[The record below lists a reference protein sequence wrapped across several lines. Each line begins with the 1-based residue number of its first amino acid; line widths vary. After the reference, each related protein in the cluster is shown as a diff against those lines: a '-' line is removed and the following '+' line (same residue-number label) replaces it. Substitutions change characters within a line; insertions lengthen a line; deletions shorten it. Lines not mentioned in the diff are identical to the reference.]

1 MSAEV
6 ESPNHEELNN
16 AEGVSPKHWGYLE
29 EELRSNSSAKLSE
42 KKQELKQAEEK
53 MQELEDLV
61 KETNIISYDPICVR
75 KKSNWSKPEDVF
87 KFDSDKFSPNTM
99 NRSLEDYSPKL
110 QTLLKKIK
118 DLDEKDKKQHGKLF
132 KHFIFSD
139 LKFGN
144 YGAKMLASALIANGY
159 NLGYKAEPKQR
170 NKSAKSGK
178 MAKTPKNKSS
188 KKKYEP
194 IELYS
199 DAVLKKTA
207 NENFYMLSS
216 VGVYDQNITVKMK
229 KEMLQRFN
237 QRPDNSHGE
246 LIRFIILDSGFKEG
260 IDLFDV
266 KYVHV
271 FEPSTYLAD
280 QKQVI
285 GRSTRTCGQK
295 GIEFHPIYGWPLH
308 VFIYDLEIPE
318 KLQKNLLGSKT
329 AMELYLKSMNLDLRL
344 LNFTYDLEKTT
355 VLGSVDYDLN
365 KNVHSFSIP
374 MEDSDA
380 EVMYGGGPK
389 KRKFKIVSEFSN
401 ALEPPGS
408 SASFIRGIT
417 SDSSAKRLTHSEM
430 RDHIKQNYSEFAW
443 DAVKMENLCEEKAKG
458 GSGQII
464 NFTPTQDF
472 VRHYFHPYNPIKGML
487 LYHSVGTGKTCSAI
501 AAATSNFEKN
511 GYTILWVTRT
521 TLKNDIWKN
530 MFEQVCNES
539 IRNQIEYQ
547 NLEIPKDN
555 KKRMRLL
562 SKAWKIRP
570 MSYKQF
576 SNLVLKQNAM
586 YESLVKIN
594 GAEDPLR
601 KTLLIIDEAHKLYG
615 GDDLS
620 SIEKPDMDALK
631 KALHHS
637 YLYSG
642 QDSVRLLL
650 MTATPITKDPME
662 LIKLV
667 NLCKPDSEQMPADFV
682 DFSAEYLDENG
693 DFTSK
698 GRAQYLDD
706 IAGYVSYLNREK
718 DARQFAQP
726 RIEHIHTPIVKDLKN
741 VEKFDKKIMREIL
754 EETATDFKQAI
765 NEETKKIE
773 GEFEGMNKK
782 KFAFLKDDICGDL
795 TGKPKTQCTK
805 VVNQNIT
812 KLIKE
817 AKEYIMEIKT
827 KIKDF
832 KTMAKEQKK
841 SKGKTLKNIRGN
853 ITRYM
858 DEYKKYKTT
867 LLYEL
872 KNKCSKKLK
881 NIGKLEQELKNHPVM
896 KEYDEEIA
904 KYKEQM
910 RELDT
915 NIQSLVDQY
924 KIRVKQLK
932 ALLKTDLN
940 DIERNV
946 INMVLRDERKEF
958 GRTRR
963 YTVKQNTSIKKELKR
978 DIKDI
983 EKHRAKQK
991 REMIKNIKKSIKEE
1005 NAKIKKAK
1013 RSIKDIRKTIRNKGV
1028 KNEVLKSMVDKYR
1041 DKIEED
1047 LEEVRAAE
1055 LEKQREKEAAKE
1067 QKRQEKER
1075 AREAKKREQEQK
1087 KAEKKAEKERARE
1100 TKKWVQEQIKA
1111 AKQQEKL
1118 AKKQA
1123 RKTKKNLA

>member
-1 MSAEV
+1 MSSAEV
-6 ESPNHEELNN
+6 ESPIHE
-16 AEGVSPKHWGYLE
+16 
-29 EELRSNSSAKLSE
+29 KLTE
-42 KKQELKQAEEK
+42 KKLVLKQAEEK

-75 KKSNWSKPEDVF
+75 KKSNWSKPADVF
-87 KFDSDKFSPNTM
+87 KFDHDDFSPNTM

-118 DLDEKDKKQHGKLF
+118 ELDEKDKKQHGKLF

-170 NKSAKSGK
+170 NKSAKSAKSG
-178 MAKTPKNKSS
+178 KTPKNKSS

-246 LIRFIILDSGFKEG
+246 LVRFIILDSGFKEG

-295 GIEFHPIYGWPLH
+295 GIEFHPVYGWPLH

-329 AMELYLKSMNLDLRL
+329 AMDLYLKSMNLDLRL
-344 LNFTYDLEKTT
+344 LNFTHDLEKTT

-374 MEDSDA
+374 VEDSA
-380 EVMYGGGPK
+380 TEVMYGGKGEEMK
-389 KRKFKIVSEFSN
+389 TISL
-401 ALEPPGS
+401 ADI
-408 SASFIRGIT
+408 IRGIA
-417 SDSSAKRLTHSEM
+417 SDTGSKRLTHSEM
-430 RDHIKQNYSEFAW
+430 REHIKQNYSEFAW
-443 DAVKMENLCEEKAKG
+443 DAVKMENLCEEKTKG

-464 NFTPTQDF
+464 QFTPTQDF

-511 GYTILWVTRT
+511 DYTILWVTRT

-547 NLEIPKDN
+547 DLEIPKDN
-555 KKRMRLL
+555 NKRMRLL

-631 KALHHS
+631 RALQHS
-637 YLYSG
+637 YQYSG
-642 QDSVRLLL
+642 PDSVRLLL

-667 NLCKPDSEQMPADFV
+667 NLCKPDTEQMPADFA
-682 DFSAEYLDENG
+682 DFSEEYLDENG

-795 TGKPKTQCTK
+795 TGKPKTQCNK
-805 VVNQNIT
+805 VVNKNIV

-817 AKEYIMEIKT
+817 AKAYIMEIKT
-827 KIKDF
+827 KIKGF

-841 SKGKTLKNIRGN
+841 SKGETLKNIRLN
-853 ITRYM
+853 IGRYM
-858 DEYKKYKTT
+858 GEYEKYKTT

-881 NIGKLEQELKNHPVM
+881 NVGKLEQEIKNHPAI

-910 RELDT
+910 RELDS
-915 NIQSLVDQY
+915 NIQTLVDQY
-924 KIRVKQLK
+924 RIRVKQLR

-940 DIERNV
+940 DVERNV

-958 GRTRR
+958 GRTKR

-1013 RSIKDIRKTIRNKGV
+1013 RGIKDIRKTIRNKGV

-1041 DKIEED
+1041 GKIMED
-1047 LEEVRAAE
+1047 LVDVQEAE

-1067 QKRQEKER
+1067 QKRQERER
-1075 AREAKKREQEQK
+1075 IREAAREEKKREQEQK

-1118 AKKQA
+1118 AKKEA

>member
-1 MSAEV
+1 
-6 ESPNHEELNN
+6 
-16 AEGVSPKHWGYLE
+16 
-29 EELRSNSSAKLSE
+29 
-42 KKQELKQAEEK
+42 

-61 KETNIISYDPICVR
+61 KETSIISYDPICVR
-75 KKSNWSKPEDVF
+75 KKSNWSKPANTF
-87 KFDSDKFSPNTM
+87 KFDDEDYSPNIL
-99 NRSLEDYSPKL
+99 NKSLEDYSPKL
-110 QTLLKKIK
+110 HTLLNKIRE
-118 DLDEKDKKQHGKLF
+118 LDEKDKKQHGKLF

-159 NLGYKAEPKQR
+159 NLGYKAEPKQKY
-170 NKSAKSGK
+170 KSTKSGK
-178 MAKTPKNKSS
+178 AAKNKS
-188 KKKYEP
+188 KKNFEP

-199 DAVLKKTA
+199 DTVLKNTA
-207 NENFYMLSS
+207 NDNFYMLSS

-229 KEMLQRFN
+229 KEMLQKFN
-237 QRPDNSHGE
+237 QRSDNVNGE

-295 GIEFHPIYGWPLH
+295 GIEFHPVYGWPLH
-308 VFIYDLEIPE
+308 VFIYDLSIPD
-318 KLQKNLLGSKT
+318 KIKSSLLGTKT
-329 AMELYLKSMNLDLRL
+329 AMELYLKSMNMDLRL
-344 LNFTYDLEKTT
+344 LNFTHDLEKTT
-355 VLGSVDYDLN
+355 VLGSVDYELN

-374 MEDSDA
+374 VEDSST
-380 EVMYGGGPK
+380 ETIYGGKGEE
-389 KRKFKIVSEFSN
+389 IETIN
-401 ALEPPGS
+401 LADI
-408 SASFIRGIT
+408 IRGIA
-417 SDSSAKRLTHSEM
+417 SDTGKKRLTHSEM
-430 RDHIKQNYSEFAW
+430 RDHIKQHYGEFAW
-443 DAVKMENLCEEKAKG
+443 DAVKMENLCEEKPKG

-464 NFTPTQDF
+464 NYTPTQDF
-472 VRHYFHPYNPIKGML
+472 IRHYFHPYNPIKGML

-530 MFEQVCNES
+530 MFDQVCNES
-539 IRNQIEYQ
+539 IRNKILYQ
-547 NLEIPKDN
+547 DLEIPKDN
-555 KKRMRLL
+555 NKRMRLL
-562 SKAWKIRP
+562 SNAWKIRP

-594 GAEDPLR
+594 GTEDPLR

-631 KALHHS
+631 QALQHS
-637 YLYSG
+637 YQYSG
-642 QDSVRLLL
+642 PDSVRLLL

-667 NLCKPDSEQMPADFV
+667 NLCKPGMEQMPANFD
-682 DFSAEYLDENG
+682 DFSTEYLDENG

-741 VEKFDKKIMREIL
+741 VEKFDKKIMRDVL
-754 EETATDFKQAI
+754 EETSTDFKKAI
-765 NEETKKIE
+765 EEETKKIE
-773 GEFEGMNKK
+773 NEFENMNKK
-782 KFAFLKDDICGDL
+782 KFAFLKENMCSDL
-795 TGKPKTQCTK
+795 TGKQKTQCNK
-805 VVNQNIT
+805 VVNQNII

-817 AKEYIMEIKT
+817 AKEYITEIKN
-827 KIKDF
+827 KIKGF
-832 KTMAKEQKK
+832 KTMAKEQKR
-841 SKGKTLKNIRGN
+841 SKTEKIKNIGKN
-853 ITRYM
+853 ISQYM
-858 DEYKKYKTT
+858 GEYQKYKAT

-881 NIGKLEQELKNHPVM
+881 NVGKLEQEIKDHPAI

-904 KYKEQM
+904 KYKEQI
-910 RELDT
+910 RDLDG
-915 NIQSLVDQY
+915 NIQTLIDQY
-924 KIRVKQLK
+924 RIRVKQLK

-940 DIERNV
+940 TTERNV

-958 GRTRR
+958 GRMRR
-963 YTVKQNTSIKKELKR
+963 LTVKQNTNLKKDLKK

-991 REMIKNIKKSIKEE
+991 REVIKNIKKSIKDQ
-1005 NAKIKKAK
+1005 NKKIKQTKK
-1013 RSIKDIRKTIRNKGV
+1013 QIKNIRKTIRTKGV
-1028 KNEVLKSMVDKYR
+1028 KNEVLKSMVDKYQ
-1041 DKIEED
+1041 DQIKAD
-1047 LEEVRAAE
+1047 LVEVHKAE
-1055 LEKQREKEAAKE
+1055 LEKQRKKEEEKEK
-1067 QKRQEKER
+1067 KKQEKEKER
-1075 AREAKKREQEQK
+1075 QKVREEKKKIQEEKKQKARETKKRLQE
-1087 KAEKKAEKERARE
+1087 EKKAEKE
-1100 TKKWVQEQIKA
+1100 K
-1111 AKQQEKL
+1111 EKL
-1118 AKKQA
+1118 AKKAA
-1123 RKTKKNLA
+1123 RKTKKNKSP